1 MVRKRG
7 QVNTKLGKLPFAGKY
22 SMKNIPIPRSSEYM
36 KKLIGQ
42 MEKVVR
48 NMRWKALFFLKDDEK
63 YKKTVEDI
71 ECYGKEEKYGFK
83 SVKKPYPINELENF
97 EKDIYDIAKQIE
109 FRENFKLGE
118 FQKEMKKDLSEMSK
132 LNEVIVAADKS
143 SNFYTCDVPEYK
155 ILRNQNV
162 TAEYKKSTLE
172 AVNENDKKSAEMA
185 IKLKLDNKMQ
195 KHSNKECFVT
205 LKDHKDNF
213 IGRPQCR
220 LISPAKNELGRVVK
234 IKLEE
239 INREIRYTTGVNQW
253 QSTQKAINWFKD
265 IKDPQSHSFLKF
277 DIVSFYPSIKPKLL
291 ENAIR
296 FARTVKGI
304 IISKVDED
312 MILHCR
318 RSFLFCEGQPWTKT
332 GSENFDVPM
341 GSYDGAEVCELV
353 GLYILH
359 KLTSG
364 KNPIFE
370 KADCG
375 IYRDDGLAIIKL
387 KEGGRTMERT
397 IKPNLNKI
405 FNSEDLKITIEPA
418 TQVTSYLDI
427 VFNLEKHVHEPYRK
441 SNDHPT
447 YLNVDSDHPKH
458 IIKHIPKMIGQ
469 RLSSLSS
476 TEEIFD
482 AHKGPY
488 EEALAKSGYKK
499 VDPKKKLGKSEYAY
513 ELKYQKPEKSRR
525 KRKSRNII
533 YFNPPFS
540 KSVKTN
546 VVKLFLNLIDKHFP
560 KGSKLH
566 KCFNR
571 NTVKATYCTL
581 PNMMDKI
588 GSHNAK
594 ILSKDKE
601 EKVVEI
607 DKKTG
612 KPKTCCRNQA
622 NCPLK
627 PDRCNQTNVV
637 YQIDVHAD
645 NKVMKYYGSTVDFK
659 NRYSKHKS
667 SFNKRPQGHTTVSSY
682 IWNLRD
688 KNIDYEIK
696 WSIKAR
702 GHVFSSGGRA
712 CDLCLTEKLV
722 ILTADQNSMLNKRD
736 ELLETC
742 RHRRKHLLVSLTK
755 KEEPPDTTIK

>member
-1 MVRKRG
+1 
-7 QVNTKLGKLPFAGKY
+7 
-22 SMKNIPIPRSSEYM
+22 
-36 KKLIGQ
+36 
-42 MEKVVR
+42 
-48 NMRWKALFFLKDDEK
+48 
-63 YKKTVEDI
+63 
-71 ECYGKEEKYGFK
+71 
-83 SVKKPYPINELENF
+83 
-97 EKDIYDIAKQIE
+97 
-109 FRENFKLGE
+109 
-118 FQKEMKKDLSEMSK
+118 MKKDLSEMSK

-220 LISPAKNELGRVVK
+220 LISPAKNELGCVVK

-253 QSTQKAINWFKD
+253 QSTQKAINWFKN

-341 GSYDGAEVCELV
+341 GSYDGAEVCELI

-375 IYRDDGLAIIKL
+375 IYRDDGLAIIKI

-405 FNSEDLKITIEPA
+405 FTDWSKI
-418 TQVTSYLDI
+418 
-427 VFNLEKHVHEPYRK
+427 VH
-441 SNDHPT
+441 
-447 YLNVDSDHPKH
+447 
-458 IIKHIPKMIGQ
+458 
-469 RLSSLSS
+469 
-476 TEEIFD
+476 
-482 AHKGPY
+482 
-488 EEALAKSGYKK
+488 
-499 VDPKKKLGKSEYAY
+499 
-513 ELKYQKPEKSRR
+513 
-525 KRKSRNII
+525 
-533 YFNPPFS
+533 
-540 KSVKTN
+540 SVKCCN
-546 VVKLFLNLIDKHFP
+546 FINL
-560 KGSKLH
+560 
-566 KCFNR
+566 
-571 NTVKATYCTL
+571 
-581 PNMMDKI
+581 
-588 GSHNAK
+588 
-594 ILSKDKE
+594 
-601 EKVVEI
+601 
-607 DKKTG
+607 
-612 KPKTCCRNQA
+612 
-622 NCPLK
+622 
-627 PDRCNQTNVV
+627 
-637 YQIDVHAD
+637 
-645 NKVMKYYGSTVDFK
+645 
-659 NRYSKHKS
+659 
-667 SFNKRPQGHTTVSSY
+667 Y
-682 IWNLRD
+682 I
-688 KNIDYEIK
+688 IHI
-696 WSIKAR
+696 
-702 GHVFSSGGRA
+702 
-712 CDLCLTEKLV
+712 
-722 ILTADQNSMLNKRD
+722 
-736 ELLETC
+736 
-742 RHRRKHLLVSLTK
+742 
-755 KEEPPDTTIK
+755 